1 MNKNIILIFLCLFKI
16 SLFIDNFV
24 YYRPMSKK
32 SIDFGEDVCY
42 YEDISDN
49 SKLMYVKGCPSGKHC
64 YSVGGTNSEYN
75 IRTCQ
80 PAYSSLKRKIGEN
93 CDERLYECEDSLV
106 CTSGK
111 CVASSPAASDEC
123 TTIRKE
129 VSGETPT
136 CITEAEQITR
146 IGILCRDKESDTSS
160 EILYYHLSSPNSLK
174 ICKKLIIAEKESV
187 SGNYYIKSQQLVDGI
202 YSIQDGDYVEE
213 DSNSYCQSG
222 FSLYFF
228 GNGKQI
234 ISPSDSQMFKRCVTI
249 LDVEPT
255 DGGYII
261 KYKIKDEAEHI
272 YDTSKLSEPKKTTQN
287 NECALLL
294 NLELLNLMKE
304 EYKANGKSNKYI
316 KWKYLYEHQDIYL
329 LYKDQ
334 IDVLDYLIQ
343 KSVPSYI
350 PELLDKNNADITKET
365 TPPKTVE
372 ETEAVES
379 TEPNNQSSGFLN
391 IHILIILL
399 FLFIL

>member
-16 SLFIDNFV
+16 SLFTDYFT

-64 YSVGGTNSEYN
+64 YPVGGTNSEYN

-80 PAYSSLKRKIGEN
+80 PVYSSSLKRKIGEN
-93 CDERLYECEDSLV
+93 CDDGLYECDDSLE
-106 CTSGK
+106 CNTSGK
-111 CVASSPAASDEC
+111 CIDPYHDSSGGC
-123 TTIRKE
+123 TTITKE
-129 VSGETPT
+129 VSGEADE
-136 CITEAEQITR
+136 CITDPEQIR
-146 IGILCRDKESDTSS
+146 NIGIICVEPSD
-160 EILYYHLSSPNSLK
+160 EIIYIHHSSPNSLK
-174 ICKKLIIAEKESV
+174 ICKKLTIEETS
-187 SGNYYIKSQQLVDGI
+187 SGNYYIKYIELVDGY

-213 DSNSYCQSG
+213 SSNEYCQSG

-234 ISPSDSQMFKRCVTI
+234 ISSSDSQMFKRCVTI
-249 LDVEPT
+249 LDVVPR

-261 KYKIKDEAEHI
+261 KYKIKNEAEHI
-272 YDTSKLSEPKKTTQN
+272 YDTSKLSGDYKTTQN
-287 NECALLL
+287 NECAKLL
-294 NLELLNLMKE
+294 NLELLNFMKE

-316 KWKYLYEHQDIYL
+316 KWLYLYENPDKYL
-329 LYKDQ
+329 LYKEQ
-334 IDVLDYLIQ
+334 TDVLNYLIQ
-343 KSVPSYI
+343 EFQYSYV
-350 PELLDKNNADITKET
+350 PELLDNNNADITKET
-365 TPPKTVE
+365 TSPIITEK
-372 ETEAVES
+372 TEAIES